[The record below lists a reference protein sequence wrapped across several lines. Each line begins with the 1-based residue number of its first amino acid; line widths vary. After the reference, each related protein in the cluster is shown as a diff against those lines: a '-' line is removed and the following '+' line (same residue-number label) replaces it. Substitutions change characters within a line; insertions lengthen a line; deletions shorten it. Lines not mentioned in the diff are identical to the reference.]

1 MRKTTTVLMLCLA
14 LAACG
19 DGDAPPAGDPAQANT
34 DAAIAAAGDTAAA
47 TPDAPAE
54 PELPPLPA
62 GDFRVASVTLGNA
75 VDAEGQVRQP
85 LDAFA
90 PTDTIHAA
98 VVGVG
103 TSDGLTMS
111 ARWRTADGTEIARAG
126 QSLSPTAPTVTTF
139 AIDQPD
145 PWPVGEYTV
154 DIAINDRVVE
164 TRAFR
169 VE

>member
-1 MRKTTTVLMLCLA
+1 MRHLPTVLLFCVA

-19 DGDAPPAGDPAQANT
+19 KDDAPTAGDPAQANT
-34 DAAIAAAGDTAAA
+34 DAAIAAADDAAS
-47 TPDAPAE
+47 TDAAPGE

-62 GDFRVASVTLGNA
+62 GDFRVASVTLGTV
-75 VDAEGQVRQP
+75 VDAEGQVREAMETFKP
-85 LDAFA
+85 GDK
-90 PTDTIHAA
+90 IHAA
-98 VVGVG
+98 VVAVG
-103 TSDGLTMS
+103 ASDGLTLS
-111 ARWRTADGTEIARAG
+111 ARWRTADGTEIASAG
-126 QSLSPTAPTVTTF
+126 QSLTPTAPTVTTF
-139 AIDQPD
+139 AIDQPT

>member
-1 MRKTTTVLMLCLA
+1 MRHLPTVLMLCVV

-19 DGDAPPAGDPAQANT
+19 DADAPPAGDPATANT
-34 DAAIAAAGDTAAA
+34 DAAVAAAGAAVPA
-47 TPDAPAE
+47 DDAPAE

-62 GDFRVASVTLGNA
+62 GDFRVASVTLGKTI
-75 VDAEGQVRQP
+75 DAEGQVREP
-85 LDAFA
+85 LEAFA
-90 PTDTIHAA
+90 PGDKIHAA

-103 TSDGLTMS
+103 TSDGLTLS
-111 ARWRTADGTEIARAG
+111 ARWRAADGTEIARAG
-126 QSLSPTAPTVTTF
+126 QSLAPAAPTVTTF
-139 AIDQPD
+139 AIDQAT
-145 PWPVGEYTV
+145 PWPTGDYVV